1 MSKITR
7 HIGSLPG
14 IGSKVIVVF
23 REVPDEPDNC
33 LVILA
38 DSLPEVYRDAVAH
51 VVDHRGQGTAD
62 LYEAFH
68 AETMPTGENMLKA
81 LHEGRF
87 LQKYKTQQVQMHLT
101 RNDTMMLNELNEHLR
116 DVKEAE
122 KAPTTD
128 IQKKFNPY
136 QDKAEDLDS
145 ADAQNIAGRLLQE
158 ATDLRIEAERKA
170 ERALKL
176 RPELREEYEAANAP
190 IIQEVPAALP
200 TDAFALMEAVEQLSE
215 LDSLT
220 ILDGLLQRHPM
231 TAPIPTDVSDED
243 GKFVIDLREHS
254 QRQALDKIK
263 TAWREAN
270 PAKTKS

>member
-1 MSKITR
+1 MSRITR

-33 LVILA
+33 LVLLA

-62 LYEAFH
+62 LYEALH

-81 LHEGRF
+81 LHDGRF
-87 LQKYKTQQVQMHLT
+87 LQKYKTEQVQMHLT
-101 RNDTMMLNELNEHLR
+101 RNDTMLLSELNEHLR

-122 KAPTTD
+122 KSPTTD

-136 QDKAEDLDS
+136 QEKAEDLDS

-176 RPELREEYEAANAP
+176 RPELRDEYEASLPATQ
-190 IIQEVPAALP
+190 IVQEVPAALP
-200 TDAFALMEAVEQLSE
+200 TDPFALMEAVEQLSE

-220 ILDGLLQRHPM
+220 VLDGLLQRHPM
-231 TAPIPTDVSDED
+231 TAQIPTDVSDEE

-254 QRQALDKIK
+254 QRQALDQDQNSM
-263 TAWREAN
+263 A
-270 PAKTKS
+270 